1 MLFYGVGKP
10 WKGWTA
16 FLFRYLLCLFPPKLE
31 LAKLANLGIWEVLW
45 QKLAALDG
53 TVLDGK
59 RHVLP
64 RKGMGIFVIN
74 WG

>member
-1 MLFYGVGKP
+1 MRFPGV
-10 WKGWTA
+10 
-16 FLFRYLLCLFPPKLE
+16 FPVSSSGIFSGDAHVLVLPRLE

-45 QKLAALDG
+45 QRLAALDG